1 MTAGGSIGH
10 GGRWGID
17 VSEGTYDTEGGR
29 FWEVSVVDARDI
41 KNEKADRKEAEKTE
55 KADAAVERDCER
67 LKAALA
73 RFPKGETTKALRD
86 LLGFSG
92 NKFGVAL
99 ARLLQRVEA
108 EPCEIIKP
116 NRKTPY
122 PAYRLKDSTT
132 PN

>member
-1 MTAGGSIGH
+1 M
-10 GGRWGID
+10 
-17 VSEGTYDTEGGR
+17 
-29 FWEVSVVDARDI
+29 SVVDARDI

-92 NKFGVAL
+92 NKFGS
-99 ARLLQRVEA
+99 
-108 EPCEIIKP
+108 CFS
-116 NRKTPY
+116 
-122 PAYRLKDSTT
+122 STSPT
-132 PN
+132 G